1 MSQVFTNCYFFF
13 TVFHL
18 MRACCL
24 LLEQKGRCPCEQF
37 QGKVTLPGQM
47 SEEQLVHSRVCD
59 LHQSHVFT
67 RLQPRIN
74 SRYWWRCAAPM
85 PYINVT
91 AQVSE
96 ESMPRLMWAQGRIG
110 VTCFSSILN
119 CETLKNVRPLLF
131 LRPSWQERKKRRKGI
146 QVMLVIIP
154 KRGTT

>member
-1 MSQVFTNCYFFF
+1 MSQVFTNCYFYF

-24 LLEQKGRCPCEQF
+24 LLEQKGRRPCEQF

-67 RLQPRIN
+67 PLQPRIN

-96 ESMPRLMWAQGRIG
+96 ESMLSTRQNRFNLLFFYSELRNI
-110 VTCFSSILN
+110 
-119 CETLKNVRPLLF
+119 KNVRPLLF
-131 LRPSWQERKKRRKGI
+131 LRPSWQERKERRKGI
-146 QVMLVIIP
+146 QVMLVISP